1 MKLPAIHGKNVV
13 LRPLLM
19 SDAKNFC
26 LWLSDPE
33 VTVFLQIHGEPPPT
47 LSEEKKYII
56 STKKDLSKRQFSIVV
71 AGVHIGTLALS
82 SISKKDRRAEFGIFI
97 GDKKYWG
104 QGCGTE
110 AGKLLLHYA
119 FHTLKLHRVYLSV
132 IGYNIRAIKSYEKIG
147 FRIEG
152 RERQHFFRKGHYHDK
167 IIMGILKNE
176 FIFKCK
182 KYGKRK

>member
-1 MKLPAIHGKNVV
+1 MKVPIIKGKNVT
-13 LRPLLM
+13 LRPLVM

-26 LWLSDPE
+26 LWLADSE
-33 VTVFLQIHGEPPPT
+33 VTIFLQIHGEPSPT
-47 LSEEKKYII
+47 LSEEKRYIM
-56 STKKDLSKRQFSIVV
+56 STKKDLSKRQFSIAV

-82 SISKKDRRAEFGIFI
+82 SISEKNKRAEFGIFI

-119 FHTLKLHRVYLSV
+119 FQTLGLHRVYLSV

-152 RERQHFFRKGHYHDK
+152 RERQYFFREGHYHDK

-176 FIFKCK
+176 FTFKSK